1 MMLILGDA
9 DCSASCLS
17 PPGSDVVDRSDGM
30 AAGRCRPVVADYG
43 SYSMVHQILMGVLL
57 ALLLN
62 TSAAAFA
69 ATFIDGSEGDF
80 CRSARGQEGK
90 VRT

>member
-1 MMLILGDA
+1 MMLIHPATQIVQRHVCRRLGA
-9 DCSASCLS
+9 MLS
-17 PPGSDVVDRSDGM
+17 IAAMAWLQDGVDPSR
-30 AAGRCRPVVADYG
+30 ADYG

-62 TSAAAFA
+62 TSTAAA

-80 CRSARGQEGK
+80 RRSARGQEGK

>member
-1 MMLILGDA
+1 MLSIAAMAWLQDG
-9 DCSASCLS
+9 
-17 PPGSDVVDRSDGM
+17 VDPSR
-30 AAGRCRPVVADYG
+30 ADYG